1 MIIEELQKANI
12 EAMKARDTNAR
23 AVLSIVLAKY
33 KLEVINAREKG
44 KEVSDNDV
52 IRLLGKTVKKLE
64 EERISYANA
73 GRDEEVAN
81 INAQI
86 DLISKYLPKMLSEDE
101 IRAEINKL
109 DDKSIPSVMK
119 HFKMNFDG
127 KVDMALVNK
136 VVRSL

>member
-12 EAMKARDTNAR
+12 EAMKARDANAR

-52 IRLLGKTVKKLE
+52 IRLLGKTVKELE
-64 EERISYANA
+64 EERINYANA

>member
-12 EAMKARDTNAR
+12 EAMKARDANAR

-52 IRLLGKTVKKLE
+52 IRLLGKTVKELE